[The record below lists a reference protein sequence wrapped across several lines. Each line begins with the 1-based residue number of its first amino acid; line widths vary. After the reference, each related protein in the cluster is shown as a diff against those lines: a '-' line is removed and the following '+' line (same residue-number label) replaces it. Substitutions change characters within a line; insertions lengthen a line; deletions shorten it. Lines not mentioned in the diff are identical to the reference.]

1 MTIRHRIAQIS
12 FVLFLSLAGLFGASS
27 AVAASPQT
35 FASGFHGPY
44 GLAFD
49 STGNLYVAN
58 FNDSTVSKVT
68 LGGTVTTF
76 VSSQLNGPGGLA
88 FDSTGN
94 LYVANFRNSTV
105 SKVTPGGTVSL
116 FASGF
121 ANPAG
126 LAFDSTGNL
135 YVTNYNANTVS
146 EVTPGGTVSLFASGF
161 NAPFGL
167 AFDSTGNLYVANY
180 NANTVSEVIGA
191 APPAP
196 TPVPTLSQ
204 WALILMAALMAIG
217 GVLVI
222 DRRRFAFRA

>member
-121 ANPAG
+121 
-126 LAFDSTGNL
+126 
-135 YVTNYNANTVS
+135 
-146 EVTPGGTVSLFASGF
+146 